1 MNIANDPKRK
11 FTPTQRQQIWTN
23 AEGKCQKCDCE
34 LQKDRDDE
42 WHAHHIVPHIKGGQT
57 RVDNGEALCVSCHKF
72 KHRELGD
79 KQQYSDFR
87 KDYSWQNRAISLFF
101 DSIHIYY
108 RSSKDQDV
116 NQAYV
121 VEVSP
126 SGGKTIFSM
135 KLAVEMINKD
145 LIDRVIWIVPRDS
158 IKMGFV
164 DDCKRAG
171 KIIHGKQTK
180 LGKDFLAI
188 ESENHI
194 SKLGNLR
201 NHHGVV
207 LTYQGLT
214 QSTIGQ
220 IELLSAKHRLLF
232 VFDEAHHGADGI
244 DEAMNTWGQNML
256 DIQQMSHSIVAMT
269 GTPVRADNKKIP
281 FLTYSDVEETDY
293 MGNTRSAI
301 RVEPSFKFTYREA
314 VQAGVARRILCV
326 NVDPD
331 VTYSKKGSIKEMPL
345 SQIPAGDLKYV
356 KHTPLDKN
364 DGVIDDMLKKAL
376 EEVNRMRRN
385 SDTDAACLIVGQ
397 RNSVRSSDMLSHISA
412 RISTLFNI
420 KAISV
425 ESTDGDDAKRA
436 IKNFK
441 RGKQEF
447 IVSKEMISEGT
458 NIPRI
463 RIVCI
468 LRDIGNNTFYEQ
480 LVHRATRNDAN
491 DRPEDAIII
500 QLAYPNLVSWGAALE
515 EESRLIWVPEET
527 KDNNDNDGNNTESIL
542 PEIIGIE
549 ASLDGSNDGVIISGK
564 DYSDT
569 DPIAKIL
576 IDEESVAETGVNRVQ
591 INVILRKLTDRNVD
605 INQTKPLDVKEE
617 DRPTTQQDLQNKM
630 DAITQ
635 KIKKIAHNGPSDY
648 QSNIKEAWN
657 RIKRASGVPLQMSN
671 KEIMGRHENPERA
684 INAMLRFANSFSWK
698 EINKKQGEL
707 SL

>member
-1 MNIANDPKRK
+1 MSIEKDPKRV
-11 FTPTQRQQIWTN
+11 FTTVQRQQIWVN
-23 AEGKCQKCDCE
+23 SKGKCQRCGCD
-34 LQKDRDDE
+34 LQKDKNDE
-42 WHAHHIVPHIKGGQT
+42 RHAHHIVPHTKGGQT
-57 RVDNGEALCVSCHKF
+57 KVDNGQALCAPCHKF

-79 KQQYSDFR
+79 MQQYSGFR
-87 KDYSWQNRAISLFF
+87 KDYSWQDRAISLFF
-101 DSIHIYY
+101 DSIHTYY
-108 RSSKDQDV
+108 RESKEQDV

-158 IKMGFV
+158 IKMGFM

-171 KIIHGKQTK
+171 KIVLEKQTK

-194 SKLGNLR
+194 SKLGSLR

-214 QSTIGQ
+214 PSTIGQ
-220 IELLSAKHRLLF
+220 IELLSTKHRLLF
-232 VFDEAHHGADGI
+232 VFDEAHHGADGN

-256 DIQQMSHSIVAMT
+256 DMQQMSHSIVAMT
-269 GTPVRADNKKIP
+269 GTPVRADNRKIP
-281 FLTYSDVEETDY
+281 FLTYTDVEEVDY
-293 MGNTRSAI
+293 MGNTRNAI

-376 EEVNRMRRN
+376 EEVDRMRRN
-385 SDTDAACLIVGQ
+385 GDTDAACLIVGQ
-397 RNSVRSSDMLSHISA
+397 RNSIRSSDMLSHISG
-412 RISTLFNI
+412 RLSTLFSI

-425 ESTDGDDAKRA
+425 ESADGDKAKKE
-436 IKNFK
+436 IKSFK
-441 RGKQEF
+441 SGKQKF

-480 LVHRATRNDAN
+480 LVHRATRNDAD
-491 DRPEDAIII
+491 DRPEEAIII
-500 QLAYPNLVSWGAALE
+500 QLTYPNLVAWGATLE
-515 EESRLIWVPEET
+515 EESRLIWAPEET
-527 KDNNDNDGNNTESIL
+527 KENNDNEGNTSVGQIL
-542 PEIIGIE
+542 PEIIGID

-576 IDEESVAETGVNRVQ
+576 IDDVASTGINRAQ
-591 INVILRKLTDRNVD
+591 LNVVLKSLTDRNVD
-605 INQTKPLDVKEE
+605 IDQAKSVEEKEE
-617 DRPTTQQDLQNKM
+617 DHPTTQQDLQNKM
-630 DAITQ
+630 DVITQ
-635 KIKKIAHNGPSDY
+635 KIKKIAYRGPSDY

-671 KEIMGRHENPERA
+671 KEITGRHEDPEKA
-684 INAMLRFANSFSWK
+684 INAMLRSANSFSWK
-698 EINKKQGEL
+698 KIDKEQGEL
-707 SL
+707 LL